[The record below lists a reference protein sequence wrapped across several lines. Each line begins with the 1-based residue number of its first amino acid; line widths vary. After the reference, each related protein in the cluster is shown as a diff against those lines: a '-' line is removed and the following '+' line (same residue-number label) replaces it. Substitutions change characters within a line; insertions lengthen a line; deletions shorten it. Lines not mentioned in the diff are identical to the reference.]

1 MLLRHKLCKSTAI
14 AIAAISVFG
23 SSISTVNAYQGVE
36 QVTQISQEVSK
47 STLQNGE
54 YKLNNI
60 VKKDNVKPYRG
71 FFAEETKLV
80 VKNNKYYLTFTN
92 TNASSVPEIKV
103 NVNGK
108 DINPTIEN
116 KTDSTYDFVVELD
129 SLDSTITMTSLMASM
144 GNHTFIYEVGLNMD
158 SLEVV
163 KLDETQQP
171 ETPQEPEVKPDNPQQ
186 PENSET
192 EDNEEVEDKEES
204 ETENS
209 EYKDGLYNLNNIV
222 TDHKMPEMIRSIFS
236 DKMSIE
242 IKNGKYY
249 VTFNLPNYD
258 YVGKITIT
266 VDGKKVS
273 HTQENSKSN
282 KTATLKLEVS
292 SLDSDIKMTMYSP
305 ITKKDSVFGVK
316 LDKSTMKLASTNQDT
331 DTSVDS
337 STNGDNNNSSN
348 NSSSGSNTNN
358 NSTSDIEV
366 ENVVAKGKRYSI
378 KNEVSAKST
387 TSTKM
392 GRKYLNETSKIE
404 EVEGKTYAVLT
415 FTGLNMMNNHRIY
428 VNGSK
433 VSHQVVSKT
442 DNSITVRFLIP
453 SIDADIKVQV
463 YVVPMSFDSEF
474 NVKLLEST
482 KSYEGEFDTTSSL
495 PQTGSLL
502 DSSAMMMAG
511 TLISTGGVLL
521 NRRKKNN

>member
-80 VKNNKYYLTFTN
+80 VKNNKYYITFTN

-163 KLDETQQP
+163 KLEETQQPEIQP
-171 ETPQEPEVKPDNPQQ
+171 ETPQEPEAKPEQPQQ

-192 EDNEEVEDKEES
+192 EEKEEI
-204 ETENS
+204 ETS
-209 EYKDGLYNLNNIV
+209 KPQDTQYKDGLYTLTNEV
-222 TDHKMPEMIRSIFS
+222 TDHKMPQMIRSLFGENTS
-236 DKMSIE
+236 VELKD
-242 IKNGKYY
+242 GRTY

-258 YVGKITIT
+258 YVGKISIT
-266 VDGKKVS
+266 VDGKEVA
-273 HTQENSKSN
+273 HTQENSKTD
-282 KTATLKLEVS
+282 KTATVKIEVP
-292 SLDSDIKMTMYSP
+292 SLDSAIKMTMYSP

-316 LDKSTMKLASTNQDT
+316 LDKSTMKLVNSNESTDNT
-331 DTSVDS
+331 
-337 STNGDNNNSSN
+337 TNENTNNSSN
-348 NSSSGSNTNN
+348 SNNSNNSTNNN
-358 NSTSDIEV
+358 NSTSDIVV
-366 ENVVAKGKRYSI
+366 ENVVAKGTRYTI
-378 KNEVSAKST
+378 KNEVTAKST
-387 TSTKM
+387 TSQKM

-404 EVEGKTYAVLT
+404 EVDGKTYAVLT

-433 VSHQVVSKT
+433 VSHQVVAKT
-442 DNSITVRFLIP
+442 DDSVTVRFLIP

-474 NVKLLEST
+474 NVKLLENT
-482 KSYEGEFDTTSSL
+482 KGEPEEFETSSL

-502 DSSAMMMAG
+502 DSNVMMMAG
-511 TLISTGGVLL
+511 TLISTGGLLL
-521 NRRKKNN
+521 NR